1 MTSPVKPHDQA
12 SRNDAAP
19 GVLFLEDFAVG
30 RKFVTAELVVDEAE
44 IKAFA
49 SLFDPQPFHLDAD
62 AARQS
67 LFGGIAASGWLT
79 AALSMRLIVGGEMR
93 ISGGIVGLGGEI
105 SWPRPTRPGDRL
117 RVETEVVDVTPSKS
131 KPDRGV
137 VTVRNTTF
145 NQHGEPVQVATMKLL
160 VPRKHE
166 RHTDSH

>member
-1 MTSPVKPHDQA
+1 MIPPVKPDDQS

-19 GVLFLEDFAVG
+19 RTLFFEDFAVG
-30 RKFVTAELVVDEAE
+30 RKFATAELVVDEGE

-49 SLFDPQPFHLDAD
+49 SRFDPQPFHLDAD

-117 RVETEVVDVTPSKS
+117 RVETEVVDVRPSRS
-131 KPDRGV
+131 KPESGI

-145 NQHGEPVQVATMKLL
+145 NQHGEPAQIATMKLL
-160 VPRKHE
+160 VPRKQ
-166 RHTDSH
+166 